1 MDLKTFEKPATSDS
15 AANRL
20 ARHRRC
26 KNGRVFCHA
35 CGHRKPTA
43 WRVYLLIRRAIPA
56 GEAPGFGIR
65 ELRGRVSVT
74 AVPDVKAKTLMEQ
87 TLRKVKRGSLVH
99 TDKFEVCDALT
110 FCGCRPL
117 NVGHGKSFTR
127 GRVHQRSG
135 GPLELCQDAS
145 HQIDIQCLGKTGA
158 KSLLITLN
166 SFLRKK
172 LNGGEGGIRT
182 PGALRHSAFRVRRDR
197 PLCHL
202 SVGA

>member
-1 MDLKTFEKPATSDS
+1 MP
-15 AANRL
+15 
-20 ARHRRC
+20 
-26 KNGRVFCHA
+26 V
-35 CGHRKPTA
+35 
-43 WRVYLLIRRAIPA
+43 
-56 GEAPGFGIR
+56 FGILER
-65 ELRGRVSVT
+65 RGRVSVT